1 MTIAQTK
8 YELNGYAYL
17 LEQMKRKQ
25 KEWQQW
31 AEIDRVNTSI
41 FSSTPVFSQESSEV
55 KQAILAQTQL
65 VQELAQEICELD
77 KKKKWIEL
85 SVQKLTDRNQKLIVQ
100 KHYLDQ
106 MTFEQIAEEMNFSV
120 RHVLRLNNRALAQIS
135 HCMSQEL

>member
-31 AEIDRVNTSI
+31 AEIDRVNTSV

-85 SVQKLTDRNQKLIVQ
+85 SVQKLMDRNQKLIVQ

>member
-31 AEIDRVNTSI
+31 VEIDRVNTSI

-65 VQELAQEICELD
+65 VQELAREICELD

>member
-31 AEIDRVNTSI
+31 AEIDRVNTSV

>member
-17 LEQMKRKQ
+17 LEQVKRKQ

-31 AEIDRVNTSI
+31 VEIDRVNTSI